1 MEKKILIPALLL
13 GKLSILGNIER
24 RIITL
29 TVQITIKD
37 KDKKK
42 RETE

>member
-1 MEKKILIPALLL
+1 MEKKTLTPALLL

-29 TVQITIKD
+29 IVQITIKD